1 MYMRRHVLPFIIIL
15 AITPVFG
22 CSIKVVDVKPEI
34 PDMQMKEKL
43 PLRAAVVIPEASLNL
58 QNVTTVES
66 DCMGGFT
73 DFTSYPFGT
82 LFRDAA
88 QDIFSQMFS
97 HVEVN
102 SAASAGA
109 NYDVVLELHFDSLKH
124 KIGCGF
130 TSKSFFTAEGS
141 LRILDRQFKE
151 IWTSEWNSAQV
162 GYDSGTKAF
171 DPNQISVIVS
181 ERISRAIVSLVR
193 GWGNELQQSYVLVKY
208 ARDLHSPQP
217 AEATAPQVLSEPVP
231 ASVSSDVD
239 EIPSR
244 IARER
249 RNAYAI
255 VIGIEH
261 YRQKLPAANFAV
273 HDAQAITE
281 YLTKVLGYP
290 ERNVVTLLNT
300 NAAKSD
306 FEKYF
311 DKWLPNNVER
321 DSTVFVYFSGHGAP
335 DPANREA
342 YLVPYDG
349 DPAFIEQTGYPL
361 KRLYDRLGKLPAKEV
376 IVALDSCFSGAG
388 GRSVLA
394 PGMRPLVMNLQS
406 ASALSRNIVVLTASS
421 GAQVSATYQEKG
433 HGLFTY
439 FLLKG
444 IKNEDVANAD
454 GSIEVKDLFEYMKPQ
469 VERIA
474 RKYYNTE
481 QSPQLIRPR
490 R

>member
-1 MYMRRHVLPFIIIL
+1 
-15 AITPVFG
+15 
-22 CSIKVVDVKPEI
+22 
-34 PDMQMKEKL
+34 
-43 PLRAAVVIPEASLNL
+43 
-58 QNVTTVES
+58 
-66 DCMGGFT
+66 
-73 DFTSYPFGT
+73 
-82 LFRDAA
+82 
-88 QDIFSQMFS
+88 
-97 HVEVN
+97 VEVV
-102 SAASAGA
+102 SAPSASA
-109 NYDVVLELHFDSLKH
+109 NYDVILELHFDRLKH
-124 KIGCGF
+124 TLGCGF

-141 LRILDRQFKE
+141 LRVLDRQFKE
-151 IWTSEWNSAQV
+151 IWNSELNSAET
-162 GYDSGTKAF
+162 GYDSGVKSF
-171 DPNQISVIVS
+171 DPQKISVLVS

-208 ARDLHSPQP
+208 AKDLHGPQHADAP
-217 AEATAPQVLSEPVP
+217 APSASLP
-231 ASVSSDVD
+231 AAVSSDVD
-239 EIPSR
+239 ELPSR
-244 IARER
+244 VAQER

-255 VIGIEH
+255 VIGIEQ
-261 YRQKLPAANFAV
+261 YRQKLPAADFAV
-273 HDAQAITE
+273 HDAQAVTE

-290 ERNVVTLLNT
+290 ERNVVTLLNG

-311 DKWLPNNVER
+311 EKWLPNNVER
-321 DSTVFVYFSGHGAP
+321 DSTVFVYYSGHGAP

-361 KRLYDRLGKLPAKEV
+361 KRLYDRLGRLPAKEIV
-376 IVALDSCFSGAG
+376 VALDSCFSGAG
-388 GRSVLA
+388 GRSVVA
-394 PGMRPLVMNLQS
+394 PGMRPLVMNLQN
-406 ASALSRNIVVLTASS
+406 ASVLSRNLTVMTASS

-454 GSIEVKDLFEYMKPQ
+454 GSIEIRDLFEYVKPQ

-474 RKYYNTE
+474 RKFYNTD
-481 QSPQLIRPR
+481 QSPQFIRSR